1 VFDEEPDTL
10 RMVYENIPTSA
21 SISVTELA
29 VASSLQPEEVPPAV
43 DVLRAKGAWVAGDAA
58 DGYRRQLPPPLD
70 PGAISALVKGR
81 VGAALFLHDAVAS
94 TMVKARELAAEDGC
108 HGAAVLAEEQVAG
121 RGRYG
126 RGWSSPR
133 RLGLYISVVL
143 EKRYLSPRLSL
154 LPLMAGVAVTDAIAA
169 VAGVAAEMKWP
180 NDLLWKGAKLG
191 GILGEAYGEPAAVV
205 LGFGVNVFQ
214 CVYDFPRRVIY
225 PATSLAQAGAGR
237 VDRNALAAEML
248 NSLDRWLER
257 WLKDGPEPVMAA
269 WRERNVTLGRRIRIA
284 GTGVAGVAVD
294 LTEDG
299 ALVVEDHTGR
309 RRVFYSADA

>member
-1 VFDEEPDTL
+1 VFDEEPDRL
-10 RMVYENIPTSA
+10 RLIYDNLPTSA
-21 SISVTELA
+21 PVSVAELA
-29 VASSLQPEEVPPAV
+29 VVSSLQPEEVPPAI
-43 DVLRAKGAWVAGDAA
+43 DALRAKGAWVVGDPS

-70 PGAISALVKGR
+70 PGAISALVEGR
-81 VGAALFLHDAVAS
+81 VGAALFLHDAIVS

-133 RLGLYISVVL
+133 RLGLYISVIL
-143 EKRYLSPRLSL
+143 EKRYLTPRFSL
-154 LPLMAGVAVTDAIAA
+154 LPLMAGVAVADAIATE
-169 VAGVAAEMKWP
+169 AGVAAEMKWP

-191 GILGEAYGEPAAVV
+191 GILGETFDEPAAVV
-205 LGFGVNVFQ
+205 LGVGVNVFQ
-214 CVYDFPRRVIY
+214 CPFDFPNRVLY
-225 PATSLAQAGAGR
+225 PATSLAQAGAEH

-248 NSLDRWLER
+248 NSLDRWLVR
-257 WLKDGPEPVMAA
+257 WLEHGAEPVVAA
-269 WRERNVTLGRRIRIA
+269 WRERNVTLGRRVRIA

-299 ALVVEDHTGR
+299 ALVVEDNTGQ

>member
-1 VFDEEPDTL
+1 MFDEEPDKL
-10 RMVYENIPTSA
+10 RLVYENLPTSA
-21 SISVTELA
+21 SVSATELA
-29 VASSLQPEEVPPAV
+29 VAASLHPEEVPPAV
-43 DVLRAKGAWVAGDAA
+43 DALRARGAWVAGDAA

-70 PGAISALVKGR
+70 PGAISALVEGR

-133 RLGLYISVVL
+133 RLGLYLSIIL
-143 EKRYLSPRLSL
+143 EKHYLSTRLSL
-154 LPLMAGVAVTDAIAA
+154 LPLMAGVAVAEAIAA
-169 VAGVAAEMKWP
+169 TAGVEAEMKWP

-191 GILGEAYGEPAAVV
+191 GILGEAYEDPAAVV
-205 LGFGVNVFQ
+205 LGVGVNVFQ
-214 CVYDFPRRVIY
+214 CPYDFPGRVLY
-225 PATSLAQAGAGR
+225 PAVSLAQAGAGR
-237 VDRNALAAEML
+237 VDRNALAAEIL

-269 WRERNVTLGRRIRIA
+269 WREKNVTLGRRIRIA

-299 ALVVEDHTGR
+299 ALVVEDNAGQ

>member
-1 VFDEEPDTL
+1 MFDEEPDRL
-10 RMVYENIPTSA
+10 RLVYENLPTSA
-21 SISVTELA
+21 PVSVTELA
-29 VASSLQPEEVPPAV
+29 VASSVQPDEIPPAV
-43 DVLRAKGAWVAGDAA
+43 DALRAKGAWVAGDAA
-58 DGYRRQLPPPLD
+58 DGYLRRLPPPLD
-70 PGAISALVKGR
+70 PAAISALVKGR

-94 TMVKARELAAEDGC
+94 TMVKARELAAEDGS

-133 RLGLYISVVL
+133 RLGLYISVIL

-169 VAGVAAEMKWP
+169 VADVAAEMKWP
-180 NDLLWKGAKLG
+180 NDLLWRGAKLG
-191 GILGEAYGEPAAVV
+191 GILGEAYEEPAVV
-205 LGFGVNVFQ
+205 ILGVGVNVFQ
-214 CVYDFPRRVIY
+214 CSFDFPNRVLY
-225 PATSLAQAGAGR
+225 PATSLAQAGATR
-237 VDRNALAAEML
+237 VDRNVLAAEML

-257 WLKDGPEPVMAA
+257 WREDGPEAVIAA

-294 LTEDG
+294 LTEEG
-299 ALVVEDHTGR
+299 ALVVEDTTGR